1 VSTGSDSRPLGRSRR
16 EREPVPRRVFQQV
29 KLTEEERDQ
38 LRARAAELGVSVP
51 RLMVESALGGA
62 TGMAPDRQREVAELF
77 EVRRLLATVA
87 NNVNQLAR
95 LANTTG
101 EVGMQTR
108 LEDALAEVEE
118 VVGRV
123 RAMTGARR

>member
-1 VSTGSDSRPLGRSRR
+1 
-16 EREPVPRRVFQQV
+16 VFQQV
-29 KLTEEERDQ
+29 KLTEDEQQQ
-38 LRARAAELGVSVP
+38 LRARAAALGVSVP

-77 EVRRLLATVA
+77 EVRRLLSTVA

-101 EVGMQTR
+101 ELGMQGR
-108 LEDALAEVEE
+108 LENALAEVEE

-123 RAMTGARR
+123 RVMTGARR